1 MFTDGKR
8 ASDFWSVSFL
18 VTYSLVF
25 CLFVSSFH
33 EVYFMI
39 YFLTM
44 EKQIGN
50 LQYETSHVLEASAI
64 YTCESHVLFF
74 SELHS
79 QWPHLRGLRST
90 VVEWH
95 ALQLS
100 LATPPVISAPSWSYL
115 IPYTGSGPTDRLGK
129 GPWILT
135 ASLWGNV
142 N

>member
-1 MFTDGKR
+1 MVREG
-8 ASDFWSVSFL
+8 
-18 VTYSLVF
+18 VTVF
-25 CLFVSSFH
+25 IQSPAPLAQILQGSWGTKDMFVSSFH

-79 QWPHLRGLRST
+79 Q
-90 VVEWH
+90 
-95 ALQLS
+95 
-100 LATPPVISAPSWSYL
+100 
-115 IPYTGSGPTDRLGK
+115 
-129 GPWILT
+129 
-135 ASLWGNV
+135 
-142 N
+142 